1 LALQEKENYDVEIA
15 KYNGKSAP
23 IVSSD
28 DLKSDENEINSSE
41 EEVDSPKNS
50 EPAIAVPV
58 LPKAKPTPTV
68 PAVQAAAKKVEKT
81 SGTPISKPTSKVPVV
96 PAVSQSTEKKK
107 KKKKQ
112 SDGASAVPTG
122 ASEPA
127 KKKTKTKKEVSA

>member
-1 LALQEKENYDVEIA
+1 MQEKENYDVEIA

-41 EEVDSPKNS
+41 EEEEVDSPKNT
-50 EPAIAVPV
+50 EPAIVVPV

-68 PAVQAAAKKVEKT
+68 PVVQAAAKKVEKT
-81 SGTPISKPTSKVPVV
+81 SGTPISKPTSKVPVA

-112 SDGASAVPTG
+112 SDGASAV

-127 KKKTKTKKEVSA
+127 KKKTKTKKDVSA